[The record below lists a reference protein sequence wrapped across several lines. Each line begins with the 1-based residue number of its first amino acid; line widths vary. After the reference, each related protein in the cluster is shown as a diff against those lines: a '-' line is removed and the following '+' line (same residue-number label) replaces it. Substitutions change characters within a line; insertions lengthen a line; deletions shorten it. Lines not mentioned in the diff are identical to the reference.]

1 MSEFGTVRD
10 FLIARKQAYVGVFKG
25 AKSAMVLAD
34 LSVFCRAEE
43 STFHTD
49 PRVEGIMQG
58 RREVWLRISKHLN
71 LAPDE
76 LELYFNPTGDST
88 DA

>member
-1 MSEFGTVRD
+1 MLDKVRD
-10 FLIARKQAYVGVFKG
+10 FLITRKQAYQRTFTGNSG
-25 AKSAMVLAD
+25 ERVLED
-34 LSVFCRAEE
+34 LARFCRADE

-71 LAPDE
+71 LTPDE
-76 LELYFNPTGDST
+76 MVRYFNPNGDNT
-88 DA
+88 